1 MFKVNSRRVNYILLK
16 GTLQLFVYELFMK
29 LFKLYTLRVHHNLYT
44 IIYQVGYFQS
54 TVHYYGAETHL
65 TTVRKRTHPN

>member
-1 MFKVNSRRVNYILLK
+1 MYMFKVNSRRVNYILLK

-44 IIYQVGYFQS
+44 IYNIPGTSRVLYTIMVQR
-54 TVHYYGAETHL
+54 HI
-65 TTVRKRTHPN
+65 